1 MSLQELPLLHH
12 DLCLPDTLGNSEQ
25 MLQVVRGCPQL
36 RVLNGLL
43 LDGIQRLNK
52 FWQRLQVTFKV
63 FNGVSDFLKYT
74 TNLNT
79 EQGILTHTYV
89 LLAGTSNFKFEEK
102 SDGKI
107 VCGSDQL
114 FSI

>member
-1 MSLQELPLLHH
+1 
-12 DLCLPDTLGNSEQ
+12 

-89 LLAGTSNFKFEEK
+89 FLAVHPETWDLETHRL
-102 SDGKI
+102 GKKQG
-107 VCGSDQL
+107 VLSYYAFGK
-114 FSI
+114 